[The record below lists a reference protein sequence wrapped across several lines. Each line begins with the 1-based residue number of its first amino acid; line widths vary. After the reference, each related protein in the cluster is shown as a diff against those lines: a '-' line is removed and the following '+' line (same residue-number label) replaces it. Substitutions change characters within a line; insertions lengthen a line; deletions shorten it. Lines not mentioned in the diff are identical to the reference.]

1 MKVFFEPI
9 GEDGNYG
16 QKIRLADI
24 PDNKAYAR
32 ATKAYP
38 DDPEYVEEMLD
49 GRGYIYIKGENC
61 RFTYQQDSL

>member
-9 GEDGNYG
+9 KADNTYGET
-16 QKIRLADI
+16 IRLEDI

-32 ATKAYP
+32 AAKAYP

-49 GRGYIYIKGENC
+49 GKGYIYINGENC

>member
-16 QKIRLADI
+16 KKIRLADI

-32 ATKAYP
+32 ANKAYP

-49 GRGYIYIKGENC
+49 GRGYITLKGTDC